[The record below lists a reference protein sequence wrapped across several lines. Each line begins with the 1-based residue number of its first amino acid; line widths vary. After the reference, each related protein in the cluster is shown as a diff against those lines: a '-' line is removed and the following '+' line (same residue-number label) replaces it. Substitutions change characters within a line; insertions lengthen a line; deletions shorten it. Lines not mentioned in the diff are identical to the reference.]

1 MADPNLDRTYWLTV
15 LERIAR
21 PVLEAGA
28 ARELRARMPVEHRPE
43 STNRHRFAHLEA
55 VGRLLCGIAPWLELT
70 DLAGEEEALRAELAE
85 LARRTIAGGVDPE
98 SPDFFNFSYEHQPI
112 VDAAFLA
119 QAFLRAPNTLWQ
131 PLSDRTKAQTFD
143 GLRATR
149 TRKPGFSNW
158 LLFGAEIEAFLY
170 SAGAADWDPMRV
182 DYALR
187 QHAQW
192 YVGDGHYSDGPEFH
206 WDYYNSFV
214 IQPMLLDV
222 LAAVQEV
229 YPEWQA
235 MLPAVR
241 QRATRYAAVQERLI
255 SPEGTYPAIGRS
267 LAYRFGA
274 FQSLA
279 QAALLH
285 ILPEEV
291 TPGQVRAAL
300 TAVIRRQ
307 MEAPGTF
314 DADGWLTVGFCGH
327 QPGIGETYIC
337 TGSLYLCAAGLL
349 PLGLPPSDPF
359 WAEPPALWTSQ
370 KAWGGVDIPTDH
382 ALRGH

>member
-1 MADPNLDRTYWLTV
+1 MADPNSDRKYWLSV

-28 ARELRARMPVEHRPE
+28 ARELRARMPVEHRAE

-55 VGRLLCGIAPWLELT
+55 VGRTLCGIAPWLELAGLT
-70 DLAGEEEALRAELAE
+70 GEEEALRAELAE
-85 LARRTIAGGVDPE
+85 LARRTIAGGVDPA

-119 QAFLRAPNTLWQ
+119 QAFLRAPKTLWQ
-131 PLSDRTKAQTFD
+131 PLSETTKAQTFD

-158 LLFGAEIEAFLY
+158 LLFGAEIEAFLKT
-170 SAGAADWDPMRV
+170 AGAADWDPMRV

-222 LAAVQEV
+222 LTAVQEV
-229 YPEWQA
+229 YPEWEA
-235 MLPAVR
+235 MLPAAR

-285 ILPEEV
+285 ILPEEA

-314 DADGWLTVGFCGH
+314 DESGWLTIGFCGH

-337 TGSLYLCAAGLL
+337 TGSVYLCAAGLL

-359 WAEPPALWTSQ
+359 WGEPPALWTSQ